1 MRITKDNDV
10 LTEYNKVWKA
20 IRNKTEETTDD
31 IVEYAN
37 GYMKIRLKSSDDLP
51 VGDIVQLNLV
61 TIVIKSVLVNM
72 VNFIHNYFLMMLC
85 ILYKFAIWKN
95 CWWWRN
101 WLF

>member
-61 TIVIKSVLVNM
+61 AIVIRSVFSQYGKFHPQL
-72 VNFIHNYFLMMLC
+72 FFDDA
-85 ILYKFAIWKN
+85 LYTV
-95 CWWWRN
+95 
-101 WLF
+101 